1 MSIQDD
7 LIQKSLEELSA
18 PEKPIQKSRTWT
30 SPVGYRYLV
39 QWSNA
44 VLLRHLVNLFTNSK
58 YGKEFKKKAQ
68 LEDAARS
75 QVRNIEEGFKRATTS
90 EYLDFI
96 GFSQGSLE
104 EVKGDIRDATDDG
117 FLPSKPGSSLAGIG
131 INLADLNAS
140 LRPKGD
146 YRKLEEVKGVDIASP
161 ISSFKT
167 PLKSFRTAKYSS
179 NKKFPESDEIFRYR
193 PLTEIY
199 SPLTKVKTE
208 DLTYEIF
215 TELINKTDF
224 LLRKLVESL
233 EKKLS
238 QDGKYYKVEQARIR
252 DKFRK
257 K

>member
-1 MSIQDD
+1 MKQSE
-7 LIQKSLEELSA
+7 IQKALIEKSLAELSA
-18 PEKPIQKSRTWT
+18 PEKPIQKSRTWS

-90 EYLDFI
+90 EYLDFV

-104 EVKGDIRDATDDG
+104 EVKGDIRDATDDE
-117 FLPSKPGSSLAGIG
+117 FLVSRQGSSLAEIG
-131 INLADLNAS
+131 INLGALNQS
-140 LRPKGD
+140 LRPGSYPPVDSSKIPL
-146 YRKLEEVKGVDIASP
+146 KEVKGNYRY
-161 ISSFKT
+161 
-167 PLKSFRTAKYSS
+167 LKEKQG
-179 NKKFPESDEIFRYR
+179 KKPPESDKIFRYR

-199 SPLTKVKTE
+199 PPLSKVKAD
-208 DLTYEIF
+208 DLSYEIF
-215 TELINKTDF
+215 IELINKTDF

-257 K
+257 R